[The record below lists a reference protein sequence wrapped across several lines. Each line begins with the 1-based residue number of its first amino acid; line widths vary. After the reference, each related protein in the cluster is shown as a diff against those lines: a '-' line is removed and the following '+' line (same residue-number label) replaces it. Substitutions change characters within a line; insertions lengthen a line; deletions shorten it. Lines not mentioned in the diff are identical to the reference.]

1 MLTQTKFHNTNSL
14 HKKKQKPIKAIWS
27 LTHAFWVMNE
37 IYAKKK
43 KLLEDCL
50 KTVAKR
56 EYFKCIVSSNLT
68 KTIFEGSIDMQKSM
82 NMMAS

>member
-14 HKKKQKPIKAIWS
+14 HKKKTKANKSNLI
-27 LTHAFWVMNE
+27 LDTRILGNE
-37 IYAKKK
+37 WNLCKKK
-43 KLLEDCL
+43 KLLADCL